1 MSKWR
6 EDRMYEIM
14 EHLFNNPTLKETYEK
29 ELTKSQQKY
38 PRSEYFDRMEK
49 CYEKALKKHENIQ
62 R

>member
-14 EHLFNNPTLKETYEK
+14 SHLLNDPNLKDVYER
-29 ELTKSQQKY
+29 EIVKSQMKY
-38 PRSEYFDRMEK
+38 PRSEFFDRMEK

>member
-14 EHLFNNPTLKETYEK
+14 SHLLNDPDLKDVYER
-29 ELTKSQQKY
+29 EVVKSQMKY
-38 PRSEYFDRMEK
+38 PRSEFFDRMEK

>member
-6 EDRMYEIM
+6 EERMYEIM
-14 EHLFNNPTLKETYEK
+14 SHLQNDPDLKGVYEK
-29 ELTKSQQKY
+29 EVYKSQQKY
-38 PRSEYFDRMEK
+38 PRSEFFDRMEK

>member
-14 EHLFNNPTLKETYEK
+14 NHLRDDSRLNDAYQKEIQ
-29 ELTKSQQKY
+29 KSQLKY
-38 PRSEYFDRMEK
+38 PRTEFFVRMEK

>member
-6 EDRMYEIM
+6 EDRIYEIM
-14 EHLFNNPTLKETYEK
+14 CHLLNDLDLKGAYEK

-38 PRSEYFDRMEK
+38 PRSEYFVRMEK